1 MGGMACVRWAETAT
15 WPAVLRGPMAGR
27 EQRGKPGTG
36 SEPVLLSIHGGAVAA
51 PLAYGEGW

>member
-1 MGGMACVRWAETAT
+1 MACVRWAETAT

-36 SEPVLLSIHGGAVAA
+36 SEPVLLSVHGGAVAA
-51 PLAYGEGW
+51 PLAYGEEW